1 VGWVLLTVAMCPI
14 PIVFFWRLWTAH
26 RTNQDIADFM
36 FKPNKHFGP
45 NDGGQHYHWDGH
57 GVGASS
63 ATANRPVD
71 KADFARVN
79 EGYM

>member
-1 VGWVLLTVAMCPI
+1 MIYIIYISHNYFLVHL
-14 PIVFFWRLWTAH
+14 
-26 RTNQDIADFM
+26 QIAEFM